1 MNGCGKTFKQIIKI
15 YRGQVFS
22 VLATFFRTDKSSF
35 LLTMLRGI
43 KVRLYP
49 NKEQQ
54 ARLNQVLGCYRFVY
68 NKTLELKKNAYDED
82 KTNLKLTDISKW
94 FHGTLLK
101 DENYAWLKTQNTKVM
116 KQSMRQML
124 TAYAN
129 FFKYKKGFPKFKS
142 KKDKQSALFPSE
154 AISKRNT
161 FDERKITLTKDLK
174 DIRFRCSDLYF
185 KRLQDHKDCIKSAT
199 VSKTKSGNYFLSIL
213 VDIPKEELIKF
224 KHTKQCVGIDLGVKD
239 FVITSDGEVFE
250 NKHFFKK
257 QEKKVKRLQKQ
268 LSKKVKG
275 SHNREKQRVR
285 IAKAFERLTNQKDA
299 YIHSVVNALLSLYD
313 LVCMEDLNVQG
324 MVKNHKLAKAIQE
337 VGFYKFK
344 QILLDKASVNCKQ
357 VVLVDRF
364 YPSSKTCHKCG
375 YVKKDLTLSD
385 REWVCPICGE
395 HLERDINAAI
405 NILIEGLRIIGV
417 RSTEFTLAENPTV
430 DDRLATDLKS
440 GGSLKQER
448 RTNNSNFY

>member
-1 MNGCGKTFKQIIKI
+1 
-15 YRGQVFS
+15 
-22 VLATFFRTDKSSF
+22 
-35 LLTMLRGI
+35 MLRGI

-68 NKTLELKKNAYDED
+68 NKTLELKKTAYDED

-101 DENYAWLKTQNTKVM
+101 DENYVWLQEQNTKVM
-116 KQSMRQML
+116 KQSIRQML
-124 TAYAN
+124 DAYSK
-129 FFKYKKGFPKFKS
+129 FFKQHNGFPKFKS

-161 FDERKITLTKDLK
+161 FDERKITLTQDLK
-174 DIRFRCSDLYF
+174 NIKFRCSDLYY
-185 KRLQDHKDCIKSAT
+185 KRLQDYKDKIRSAT
-199 VSKTKSGNYFLSIL
+199 VSRTKSGNYFLSIL
-213 VDIPKEELIKF
+213 VDIPQEELARF

-239 FVITSDGEVFE
+239 FIITSDGEVFE

-257 QEKKVKRLQKQ
+257 QERKIKRLQKQ
-268 LSKKVKG
+268 QSRKQKG
-275 SHNREKQRVR
+275 SHNREKQRIR
-285 IAKAFERLTNQKDA
+285 IAKAFERLTNQKNA

-313 LVCMEDLNVQG
+313 LVCMEDLNVRG
-324 MVKNHKLAKAIQE
+324 MLKNHKLAKAIQE

-344 QILLDKASVNCKQ
+344 QILLDKASVNGKQ
-357 VVLVDRF
+357 IVLVDRF

-375 YVKKDLTLSD
+375 YVKKDLALSD

-395 HLERDINAAI
+395 HLERDVNAAI

-417 RSTEFTLAENPTV
+417 RSTEFTLADCPIM
-430 DDRLATDLKS
+430 DDRSEMNLKS
-440 GGSLKQER
+440 SGRLKQER
-448 RTNNSNFY
+448 KTNNSSFY